1 MRLKKEQ
8 KAYLTVYLSL
18 MLPLLLS
25 FFFTFLYGAKKSAMK
40 MQIECVAD
48 IGLNAVLS
56 EYNRELFSQYDL
68 LFVDMS
74 YGGQKPSIHNTTAR
88 LRHYL
93 LKNLNGF
100 EEVWGSREFLN
111 TSLEEAEILQYS
123 LATDD
128 GGEVMKRQIVD
139 YYEHTAEGIL
149 NDLLPEAKGLDADFW
164 DADVSEERENN
175 QRDIDSIDLPEIETE
190 TGEMEE
196 VELGNPADVA
206 NRTRSGGILGLVL
219 PDTGKISCRQVEV
232 GQLASH
238 RSLAKGDGLSE
249 EAKAVS
255 GSCSELLFHRYLFDK
270 LGFYGQE
277 LEKGA
282 LAYQIEYLIAG
293 KDSDWDNL
301 EAVCNRILLGREAVN
316 VAYIFTDSGKVAEA
330 EAWAAGL
337 TAVILTP
344 ELLEPVKISLLLAWA
359 YVESLQDLR
368 ILLEGGKVPVQKTEA
383 TWHTSLEDIL
393 HIKSSLRSINN
404 PSGLEYKE
412 YLSGLLFTV
421 SDNTKTFRTMDVMEM
436 DIRRTEGNH
445 FFRMDGCTDC
455 ILAKMSTS
463 NGLGIEV
470 NLERRYGYYYS
481 R

>member
-1 MRLKKEQ
+1 MRSKKNQ
-8 KAYLTVYLSL
+8 GAYLTVYLSL

-56 EYNRELFSQYDL
+56 EYSRELFNQYDL

-74 YGGQKPSIHNTTAR
+74 YGGKNPSIHNTAAR
-88 LRHYL
+88 LRYYL
-93 LKNLNGF
+93 SENLDGLGDG
-100 EEVWGSREFLN
+100 WGNREFLN
-111 TSLEEAEILQYS
+111 SSLEAADILQYS

-128 GGEVMKRQIVD
+128 DGEVMKRQIVD
-139 YYEHTAEGIL
+139 YYEHTMEGVL
-149 NDLLPEAKGLDADFW
+149 NDLLPETKGLEPDFW
-164 DADVSEERENN
+164 DADVSGRREDN
-175 QRDIDSIDLPEIETE
+175 QRNIDSIDLPEVETE

-206 NRTRSGGILGLVL
+206 NRTRGGGILGLVL
-219 PDTGKISCRQVEV
+219 PDTGSISCKQVNA
-232 GQLASH
+232 GQLVSR
-238 RSLAKGDGLSE
+238 RSLSTGNGLSE

-255 GSCSELLFHRYLFDK
+255 GSCSELLFHQYIFDK
-270 LGFYGQE
+270 LGFYRQE

-293 KDSDWDNL
+293 EDSDWDNL
-301 EAVCNRILLGREAVN
+301 EAVCKRILIGREAMN

-368 ILLEGGKVPVQKTEA
+368 ILLEGGKVPVQKTAA
-383 TWHTSLEDIL
+383 TWHTRLEDIL

-404 PSGLEYKE
+404 PSGLEYRE

-421 SDNTKTFRTMDVMEM
+421 NSRTKTFRTMDVMEM
-436 DIRRTEGNH
+436 DVRKTPGNQ

-455 ILAKMSTS
+455 ILADISAS
-463 NGLGIEV
+463 NPLGIEV
-470 NLERRYGYYYS
+470 NIERRYGYFYS
-481 R
+481 H